1 MNIRILSII
10 LLTVFTITSQRFATA
25 DTGQSSQYFQQ
36 GQALFCAETSEEKS
50 EEEIEEEEEEPD
62 CD

>member
-10 LLTVFTITSQRFATA
+10 LLTLFTLASQRFATA
-25 DTGQSSQYFQQ
+25 DTGQFKQHYQQSQS
-36 GQALFCAETSEEKS
+36 LFCAETSEEKS
-50 EEEIEEEEEEPD
+50 EEETEEEEEPD